1 MAERHID
8 QVRGKELPSN
18 TPVVGIF
25 GQIASGKDAAA
36 DILRSEF
43 KFAHFTYSGL
53 LVSLLEARGLKGPF
67 PREKRWEMRRE
78 LVAEHGSGAHT
89 RLLWERVREFNS
101 QRLRPI
107 RGVILNGPRPVEEA
121 RELKKLPNSTLIGIY
136 CSREVRF
143 QRLLGRQRPGDTF
156 QQTDFERLD
165 SLESDEMQEM
175 FESGVADI
183 HITNEGTSATLKKV
197 LIDFVNE
204 KYFPHK
210 YK

>member
-1 MAERHID
+1 MNERHIE
-8 QVRGKELPSN
+8 QMRGKKLPPN

-43 KFAHFTYSGL
+43 KFAHFTYSGVL
-53 LVSLLEARGLKGPF
+53 ENLLEAKGLQGPF
-67 PREKRWEMRRE
+67 TREKRWEMRRE

-89 RLLWERVREFNS
+89 RLLWQGVQEFNS

-107 RGVILNGPRPVEEA
+107 RGVILNGPRPIEEA

-143 QRLLGRQRPGDTF
+143 QRLLVRQRPGDTF
-156 QQTDFERLD
+156 QQIDFDRLD
-165 SLESDEMQEM
+165 SLESDEMKEM

-183 HITNEGTSATLKKV
+183 HITNEGTSSAFKKV

-204 KYFPHK
+204 KYFLHK